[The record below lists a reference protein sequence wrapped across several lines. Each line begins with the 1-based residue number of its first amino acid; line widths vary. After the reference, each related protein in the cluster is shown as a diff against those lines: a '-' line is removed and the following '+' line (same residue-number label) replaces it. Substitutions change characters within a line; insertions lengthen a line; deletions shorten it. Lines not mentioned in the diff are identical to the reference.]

1 MRRKHPDRLEAAM
14 NTDILSALIGAA
26 GTVLAAVLS
35 VVLWRLL
42 GRRNRG
48 GDQDDEEAP
57 RQEH

>member
-1 MRRKHPDRLEAAM
+1 M